1 MTTNNRIK
9 VLPPR
14 PLTNSESSHSLAQ
27 WKINFRQFIKKDDA
41 YSSFLKST
49 VQWDAT
55 KENYGFT
62 RNMDDRTPDQI
73 SDDLQDFLHT
83 LASYMPHG
91 FITDRI
97 LLQSTS
103 FDTAFKIIEESF
115 GLLPTQE
122 TFCDFLTLTRLP
134 NEPYRQFYERMQS
147 FVVQHLMPYKTKDV
161 NLVNGVIVPPE
172 GDKISVSLMNMV
184 TLFWIQKIHPEFLS
198 IVRTEYSKELRDNVP
213 IASLVPRIALSADA
227 LLMKYDK
234 SSAVNMVSDDHQVQG
249 QVDDVVDAD
258 IMRIKPKTQQSR
270 KPKFVKESY
279 APTVEEKKFC
289 PGCYYLGVSTKANI
303 HFKHPPKNC
312 PRGPAIVALL
322 EAEEDECFQDS
333 GNHLFK
339 MATENSNSN
348 AQETDTGQLLPVVR
362 NLKMQPSAMGSTLP
376 CILKE
381 NILLDESRVE
391 GVVLRLTNAKVQKI
405 SSPCFRFTIKGHCS
419 HAVIDEGSEL
429 NCIDMSIVKVADIEV
444 ESSPMRAKA
453 AGNQSIQVVGQTKDE
468 VRLNIIVDKGTAPVN
483 LGACLVVNNLGTP
496 LLIGQPGKVKHEIVT
511 KPHLNEVTFKDSA
524 GKFHT
529 VSSKKAEADI
539 LRVCKNV
546 ALYPVYQFI
555 STIFHHPLLTQSRL
569 L

>member
-184 TLFWIQKIHPEFLS
+184 TLLWIQKIHPEFLS

-258 IMRIKPKTQQSR
+258 IM
-270 KPKFVKESY
+270 
-279 APTVEEKKFC
+279 
-289 PGCYYLGVSTKANI
+289 
-303 HFKHPPKNC
+303 
-312 PRGPAIVALL
+312 
-322 EAEEDECFQDS
+322 
-333 GNHLFK
+333 
-339 MATENSNSN
+339 
-348 AQETDTGQLLPVVR
+348 
-362 NLKMQPSAMGSTLP
+362 
-376 CILKE
+376 
-381 NILLDESRVE
+381 
-391 GVVLRLTNAKVQKI
+391 
-405 SSPCFRFTIKGHCS
+405 
-419 HAVIDEGSEL
+419 
-429 NCIDMSIVKVADIEV
+429 
-444 ESSPMRAKA
+444 
-453 AGNQSIQVVGQTKDE
+453 
-468 VRLNIIVDKGTAPVN
+468 
-483 LGACLVVNNLGTP
+483 
-496 LLIGQPGKVKHEIVT
+496 
-511 KPHLNEVTFKDSA
+511 
-524 GKFHT
+524 
-529 VSSKKAEADI
+529 
-539 LRVCKNV
+539 
-546 ALYPVYQFI
+546 
-555 STIFHHPLLTQSRL
+555 
-569 L
+569 